1 MRVQLPLPPL
11 RSRRREGLF
20 GEKRAEEARATRTRP
35 SALDFIYLEKGKY
48 EYEPIDEEIATRYP
62 PLPLFALWLLAFNY
76 SFNNFI

>member
-48 EYEPIDEEIATRYP
+48 EYEPIYEEIATRYP
-62 PLPLFALWLLAFNY
+62 PLPLFVALWLLAFNY
-76 SFNNFI
+76 F